1 MSIATEITRLQT
13 AKSNLKTSIEN
24 KGVTVPSAT
33 LIDGYASLVDQIS
46 GGGGSGLEYETG
58 TWTPASDIARGTIIF
73 SNTHT
78 NPPAF
83 YAISDVTGNLDATQN
98 SDLANVFC
106 DVYRLWGAGFPYSS
120 SAYRYAIAICTYK
133 GSSSAANTTVL
144 CTKNSDDTGSGN
156 SSYPRYWAS
165 PIAFYPFTNSTSR
178 YWRAGRTYKW
188 IAIWV

>member
-58 TWTPASDIARGTIIF
+58 TWTPASDISRGTISF

-78 NPPAF
+78 NPPAIF
-83 YAISDVTGNLDATQN
+83 VISDVNEDTNVTQN
-98 SDLANVFC
+98 SNLFNSYCDL
-106 DVYRLWGAGFPYSS
+106 YRLWGAG
-120 SAYRYAIAICTYK
+120 IW
-133 GSSSAANTTVL
+133 GSSKFLYAFVTQTYRGSTSPTSSVSACST
-144 CTKNSDDTGSGN
+144 NSDDTASGSATN
-156 SSYPRYWAS
+156 SRYWATPTVFRPYTS
-165 PIAFYPFTNSTSR
+165 KSSR
-178 YWRAGRTYKW
+178 YWRAGKTYKW

>member
-24 KGVTVPSAT
+24 KGVTVPGAI

-58 TWTPASDIARGTIIF
+58 TWTPASDISKGTISF

-83 YAISDVTGNLDATQN
+83 YAISDTTGDLSATQN
-98 SDLANVFC
+98 SALANVFC
-106 DVYRLWGAGFPYSS
+106 DVYRLFGAGFPYSS
-120 SAYRYAIAICTYK
+120 SAYRYAIVAQTYK
-133 GSSSAANTTVL
+133 ASSGVSNAITN
-144 CTKNSDDTGSGN
+144 CSHNSDETGSG
-156 SSYPRYWAS
+156 SVSYSRYWAT
-165 PIAFYPFTNSTSR
+165 PTEFYPYMNSTSR